1 MDEVIFEEFKGTGN
15 MELKLDRGLAD
26 KRVFPAID
34 VTPSGTREE
43 QRLVSPQE
51 LQSLWALRRVL
62 VGLEGGA
69 TELLIDRFKT
79 VKTNEAFLKDVAKN
93 NK

>member
-1 MDEVIFEEFKGTGN
+1 MSSQPL
-15 MELKLDRGLAD
+15 MS
-26 KRVFPAID
+26 
-34 VTPSGTREE
+34 PSGTREG

-62 VGLEGGA
+62 VGLESGA

-79 VKTNEAFLKDVAKN
+79 VKTNEAFLKDAAKN